1 MSART
6 AGRQYNCG
14 MERKRLYIIDGAG
27 FYYRAFY
34 AIRGRFNA
42 PDGTPTNAI
51 YGFARMCEKIV
62 RDEKPDALLIAL
74 DSKEKTFRHE
84 MYPEYKSHRPK
95 MPDELSVQLP
105 YIEKLIKAYNIPVLK
120 KPGLEADDLIGYAAK
135 LAEKNSYEVVIVS
148 GDKDLMQL
156 VGGAITMFDPLKE
169 KRIGVD
175 EVKEKFGVEP
185 ARVAE
190 VIGLWGDSSDNIPGV
205 PGVGEITAKKL
216 ITQFGDI
223 ENLIKNA
230 GDIKQAK
237 LQKSV
242 IENADKARLSRDLA
256 TIKTDL
262 DLKANPDSW
271 LIKSPDQKELTALF
285 TKLNFKA
292 FLKDLASAKTELKTS
307 YKTILTETDLDS
319 LLSKLKKAGGFALD
333 TETTS
338 TEPMRAKLVGLSFST
353 KEGEGFY
360 IPLAHD
366 YDNAPKQ
373 LDKKSVLKK
382 LKSLLENSKIEKYG
396 QNIKY
401 DYIVLAR
408 EGIEVAPL
416 SFDTMLASYLLTPEQ
431 RRHNLGH
438 LSEKYLGHTM
448 IEYKD
453 VAGKGAK
460 QVTFNLVEIEPA
472 AEYSAEDADITFRLT
487 SILGKE
493 IKENDLDDLYY
504 NMEMPL
510 IKILAGMEQ
519 NGIAI
524 DPKLL
529 ADYSK
534 EINKKLAVI
543 EKQIYIE
550 AGEEFN
556 IASTKQLGAIL
567 FDKLKLRKGRKTKT
581 GISTDQKALEA
592 IAAEHALPELI
603 LRYRSLA
610 KLKSTY
616 VDPLPEMAH
625 PETGRIHTS
634 FNQAMA
640 ATGRLSSSSP
650 NLQNIPVRTEE
661 GRKIREAFTAE
672 KNNVLIS
679 ADYSQMELRILAHLS
694 GDKLLIESFI
704 NDEDVHERTAREIF
718 GAFAT
723 GESRAA
729 AKAVNFG
736 IIYGQTAF
744 GLARQLGVSRG
755 EAQSYIKSYFERYSG
770 VKDFIENTKTETRKN
785 GYVKTMAGRKRA
797 LPDINSTNRNLR
809 EMAERMAVNTIVQG
823 SEADIIKM
831 AMIDIDEKLIK
842 KKTALLLQV
851 HDELIFEAPVTEQ
864 KAVTPI
870 VKKAMES
877 VANLIVPL
885 KVSVTTGA
893 NWGELH

>member
-1 MSART
+1 MK
-6 AGRQYNCG
+6 
-14 MERKRLYIIDGAG
+14 RKRLYIIDGAG
-27 FYYRAFY
+27 FYFRAFY

-84 MYPEYKSHRPK
+84 MFPEYKSHRPA
-95 MPDELSVQLP
+95 MPEELAVQLP
-105 YIEKLIKAYNIPVLK
+105 YIEKLITAYNIPVLK
-120 KPGLEADDLIGYAAK
+120 EPGLEADDLIGCAAR
-135 LAEKNSYEVVIVS
+135 LAEKKGYEVVIVS

-156 VGGAITMFDPLKE
+156 IGDGITMFDPLKD
-169 KRIGVD
+169 KRIGVE

-185 ARVAE
+185 ARVMD
-190 VIGLWGDSSDNIPGV
+190 VLGLWGDASDNIPGV
-205 PGVGEITAKKL
+205 PGVGEVTAKKL
-216 ITQFGDI
+216 VAQFGDI
-223 ENLIKNA
+223 ENLIENA
-230 GDIKQAK
+230 DDIKKPK
-237 LQKSV
+237 LQKAV

-262 DLKANPDSW
+262 DLKIDPDSW
-271 LIKSPDQKELTALF
+271 MVQNPDQKELAALF
-285 TKLNFKA
+285 TQLNFKT
-292 FLKDLASAKTELKTS
+292 FLKELAPAKTEVKRS
-307 YKTILTETDLDS
+307 YKTVLTESDLNG
-319 LLSKLKKAGGFALD
+319 LLSKLKAANGFALD

-338 TEPMRAKLVGLSFST
+338 TEPMRAKLAGLSFST
-353 KEGEGFY
+353 KNGDGCY
-360 IPLAHD
+360 IPLGHD
-366 YDNAPKQ
+366 YVGAPKQ
-373 LDKKSVLKK
+373 LDKNSVLKK
-382 LKSLLENSKIEKYG
+382 LKPILENPQIEKYG

-408 EGIEVAPL
+408 EGIETDPL
-416 SFDTMLASYLLTPEQ
+416 TFDTMLASYLLSPEE

-438 LSEKYLGHTM
+438 LSEKYLGHEM

-460 QVTFNLVEIEPA
+460 QVSFNQVEIEPA
-472 AEYSAEDADITFRLT
+472 AEYSAEDADITFRL
-487 SILGKE
+487 SGILNKE
-493 IKENDLDDLYY
+493 IQKNGLDDLF
-504 NMEMPL
+504 NKLEMPL
-510 IKILAGMEQ
+510 IKILARMEQ

-524 DPKLL
+524 DAKLL
-529 ADYSK
+529 SGYSK
-534 EINKKLAVI
+534 ELDKKLKII

-556 IASTKQLGAIL
+556 IASTKQLGTIL
-567 FDKLKLRKGRKTKT
+567 FDKLKLQKGRKTKT
-581 GISTDQKALEA
+581 GVSTDQKALEA
-592 IAAEHALPELI
+592 LAGEHPVPELV
-603 LRYRSLA
+603 LRYRGLA

-616 VDPLPEMAH
+616 VDPLPEMAL

-661 GRKIREAFTAE
+661 GRKIREAFIAGG
-672 KNNVLIS
+672 NSVLIS

-694 GDKLLIESFI
+694 GDKLLIESFN

-718 GAFAT
+718 GAFAAAET
-723 GESRAA
+723 RAA

-736 IIYGQTAF
+736 IIYGQTGF

-770 VKDFIENTKTETRKN
+770 VKDFIENTKTEARKN
-785 GYVKTMAGRKRA
+785 GYVKTMAGRKRS
-797 LPDINSTNRNLR
+797 LPEITSSNRNLR

-823 SEADIIKM
+823 SEADLIKM
-831 AMIDIDEKLIK
+831 AMIGIDYKLKK
-842 KKTALLLQV
+842 KKTVMLLQV
-851 HDELIFEAPVTEQ
+851 HDELIFEAPKSEQ
-864 KAVTPI
+864 KGVTPLI
-870 VKKAMES
+870 KKTMES
-877 VANLIVPL
+877 VERLSVPL
-885 KVSVTTGA
+885 KVTVSAGR